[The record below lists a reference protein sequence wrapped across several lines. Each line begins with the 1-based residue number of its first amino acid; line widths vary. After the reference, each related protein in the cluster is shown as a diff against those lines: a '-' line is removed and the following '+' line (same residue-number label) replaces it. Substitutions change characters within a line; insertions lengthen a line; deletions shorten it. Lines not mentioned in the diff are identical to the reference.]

1 MKTSVIKFGVISGVI
16 FTAMVILMVILEGG
30 TGNFEAGQGLNYLFM
45 VAGYS
50 MVFFGIREYR
60 DKKLNGII
68 SFNAAFRTGLL
79 IVIIAALLYTITWVV
94 YQHYVDKEF
103 TDRYTE
109 FVIDK
114 IKSGN
119 KSQEQIEAEIETFT
133 KNMKEYNS
141 PFTRGIYTFLEIFP
155 LGLLISVLCALLMRK
170 KVSA

>member
-1 MKTSVIKFGVISGVI
+1 MKTSVIKFGSISGLI
-16 FTAMVILMVILEGG
+16 FSAMVILMVILEGG
-30 TGNFEAGQGLNYLFM
+30 TGNFESGQGLNYLFM

-60 DKKLNGII
+60 DKKLNGAI

-79 IVIIAALLYTITWVV
+79 IVITGAVFYTLTWVI
-94 YQHYVDKEF
+94 YQHYVDREF

-119 KSQEQIEAEIETFT
+119 KSPEQIESEIDAFT
-133 KNMKEYNS
+133 KNMQEYNG
-141 PFTRGIYTFLEIFP
+141 PFTRGMYTFLEIFP